1 MDKVFSVQRMAMVGA
16 GLLVLILV
24 YLFQGFSYALLVGE
38 LVMDNP
44 GALHPDT
51 VFIINKTVRLIV
63 NDLACMLLIL
73 AIFRRKSYLLIALY
87 VFLFELFILLPAYF
101 AIKLSLEGDSEISSP
116 LLSFVH
122 RLIVNP
128 MLMLVLMAGFFY
140 QHSRN
145 RP

>member
-51 VFIINKTVRLIV
+51 VFIINKTVRLIL

-73 AIFRRKSYLLIALY
+73 AIFQRKSYLLIALY

-101 AIKLSLEGDSEISSP
+101 AIKLSLEGDTEISSP

-140 QHSRN
+140 QR
-145 RP
+145 RTRL

>member
-63 NDLACMLLIL
+63 NDLACMLLIF

-101 AIKLSLEGDSEISSP
+101 AIKLSLEGDTEISSP

-140 QHSRN
+140 QR
-145 RP
+145 RTRL

>member
-24 YLFQGFSYALLVGE
+24 YLFQRYNYALLFGG
-38 LVMDNP
+38 LVLDNP
-44 GALHPDT
+44 YAIHPN
-51 VFIINKTVRLIV
+51 VAFIINKTVRLIL

-101 AIKLSLEGDSEISSP
+101 AIKLSLEGDTEISSP

-140 QHSRN
+140 QR
-145 RP
+145 RTRL